1 MSSPK
6 CHLNPICRC
15 PVLAEIETQPTQ
27 GGGSTKIT
35 NDGKPVQVDLEV
47 AGCGGLPPFADGRY
61 FPAKIHKFENGMVL
75 VEKTHLQ
82 PQDTIR
88 VTVYSDKSKAIRSA
102 YFEVFQLTYL
112 PELEMSANAD
122 VEDKKDEP
130 GCVSIGKSKKVSVK
144 KGYSKQYVSKV
155 GEKFPPNLDTP
166 GRVDQKHD
174 DRQQIKEEERK
185 AGCFMDLP
193 LPTKPKTLDQSI
205 DAAGIRIEYL
215 LRIHLDIKGEKEC
228 TKIDQPITISSEL
241 LPNYKM
247 RYIKF
252 TE

>member
-1 MSSPK
+1 
-6 CHLNPICRC
+6 
-15 PVLAEIETQPTQ
+15 
-27 GGGSTKIT
+27 
-35 NDGKPVQVDLEV
+35 
-47 AGCGGLPPFADGRY
+47 
-61 FPAKIHKFENGMVL
+61 

-82 PQDTIR
+82 PEDTIR
-88 VTVYSDKSKAIRSA
+88 VTVYSDKSKAIKSA
-102 YFEVFQLTYL
+102 YFEVFQLTNL

-122 VEDKKDEP
+122 VKDKKDEP

-144 KGYSKQYVSKV
+144 KSYPKQYASKV
-155 GEKFPPNLDTP
+155 VDKFSPNLDTP
-166 GRVDQKHD
+166 GRVDQKRD
-174 DRQQIKEEERK
+174 DRKQIPENDRK
-185 AGCFMDLP
+185 AGCLMELP

-215 LRIHLDIKGEKEC
+215 LRTHLDVKGEKKS
-228 TKIDQPITISSEL
+228 TIIDQPITISSEL